1 MFHCGMLSY
10 SVRKKEQVQQIMW
23 PVKLLPG
30 DYILPLLWS
39 TLHTERDM
47 NFNIQDPFL
56 AARTPLYSR
65 YFRGWILQSIANR
78 SLNRYYRVA
87 KLIYTESS
95 MDRNSPEVSV
105 VVPLLNEQD
114 NISPLYEQTTQ
125 TLTDK
130 HNYEIIF
137 VDDGSSDDSF
147 TILSEL
153 QKADNKVRVIRF
165 RKNFGQ
171 TAALAAGFA
180 HARGSII
187 VAIDAD
193 LQNDP
198 ADIPK
203 MIDKLH
209 EGFDVVS
216 GWRKKR
222 HDNAI
227 TRLIPSKIAN
237 WLIATITGVK
247 LHDFGCTLKAYRRE
261 VLAETKL
268 YGEMHRFIPALAS
281 WNGARITEMIVNH
294 RPRTAGAAKYGLSR
308 TLKVVLD
315 LITVKFLGSFST
327 KPIYIFGGLGVLS
340 GIASVISGLAVLY
353 QKFISATHLAM
364 NRNPLLVLTAMLITT
379 TIQFILM
386 GLLAE
391 LLVRTYHESQNRP
404 TYVIKE
410 ILESTGGP
418 DDQNG
423 DQK

>member
-1 MFHCGMLSY
+1 MD
-10 SVRKKEQVQQIMW
+10 KK
-23 PVKLLPG
+23 G
-30 DYILPLLWS
+30 
-39 TLHTERDM
+39 
-47 NFNIQDPFL
+47 
-56 AARTPLYSR
+56 
-65 YFRGWILQSIANR
+65 
-78 SLNRYYRVA
+78 
-87 KLIYTESS
+87 
-95 MDRNSPEVSV
+95 PEVSV

-114 NISPLYEQTTQ
+114 NISPLYEQITQ
-125 TLTDK
+125 TLTDG

-137 VDDGSSDDSF
+137 VDDGSTDDSF
-147 TILSEL
+147 DILSRF
-153 QKADNKVRVIRF
+153 QKADDKVRVIRF

-180 HARGSII
+180 HAQGNII

-209 EGFDVVS
+209 EGFDVG
-216 GWRKKR
+216 GWRKTR

-237 WLIATITGVK
+237 WLIAKITRVK
-247 LHDFGCTLKAYRRE
+247 LHDFGCTLKVYRRE

-281 WNGARITEMIVNH
+281 WNGASICEMVVNH
-294 RPRTAGAAKYGLSR
+294 RPRTAGAAKYGLNR

-327 KPIYIFGGLGVLS
+327 KPIYIFGGLGL
-340 GIASVISGLAVLY
+340 ITALASIVSGLAVLY
-353 QKFISATHLAM
+353 QKFISATHLPR
-364 NRNPLLVLTAMLITT
+364 NRNPLLVLTAMLVTT

-410 ILESTGGP
+410 ILESPRGPTDHTG
-418 DDQNG
+418 DR
-423 DQK
+423 K

>member
-1 MFHCGMLSY
+1 M
-10 SVRKKEQVQQIMW
+10 
-23 PVKLLPG
+23 
-30 DYILPLLWS
+30 D
-39 TLHTERDM
+39 
-47 NFNIQDPFL
+47 IQ
-56 AARTPLYSR
+56 
-65 YFRGWILQSIANR
+65 G
-78 SLNRYYRVA
+78 
-87 KLIYTESS
+87 
-95 MDRNSPEVSV
+95 PEISV

-114 NISPLYEQTTQ
+114 NIGPLYEQIIQ
-125 TLTDK
+125 TLTDVYE
-130 HNYEIIF
+130 YEIIF
-137 VDDGSSDDSF
+137 VDDGSSDNSF
-147 TILSEL
+147 DILAKL
-153 QKADNKVRVIRF
+153 QKTDAGIRVICF

-171 TAALAAGFA
+171 TAALSAGFA
-180 HARGSII
+180 HARGKVI

-203 MIDKLH
+203 MIARLN

-227 TRLIPSKIAN
+227 TRLLPSKIAN
-237 WLIATITGVK
+237 WLISRITGVK
-247 LHDFGCTLKAYRRE
+247 LHDYGCTLKVYRRE
-261 VLAETKL
+261 VIEETKL

-281 WNGARITEMIVNH
+281 WSGARIAEMPVNH
-294 RPRTAGAAKYGLSR
+294 RPRTTGKTKYGLGR

-327 KPIYIFGGLGVLS
+327 KPIYIFGGLGLL
-340 GIASVISGLAVLY
+340 GAFGAILFGLIVLY
-353 QKFISATHLAM
+353 QKLFFGTDMSG
-364 NRNPLLVLTAMLITT
+364 NPLLILTAVCILA

-410 ILESTGGP
+410 ILESSAKKE
-418 DDQNG
+418 

>member
-1 MFHCGMLSY
+1 
-10 SVRKKEQVQQIMW
+10 
-23 PVKLLPG
+23 
-30 DYILPLLWS
+30 
-39 TLHTERDM
+39 
-47 NFNIQDPFL
+47 
-56 AARTPLYSR
+56 
-65 YFRGWILQSIANR
+65 
-78 SLNRYYRVA
+78 
-87 KLIYTESS
+87 
-95 MDRNSPEVSV
+95 MDSNSPKISI

-114 NISPLYEQTTQ
+114 NIGPLYKQITQ
-125 TLTDK
+125 NLAGK
-130 HNYEIIF
+130 YNYETIF
-137 VDDGSSDDSF
+137 IDDGSSDNSF
-147 TILSEL
+147 TVLSEL
-153 QKADNKVRVIRF
+153 QKADNKIRVIRF

-198 ADIPK
+198 ADIPE
-203 MIDKLH
+203 MIKKLD

-237 WLIATITGVK
+237 WLIAKITRVK
-247 LHDFGCTLKAYRRE
+247 LHDFGCTLKAYRKE
-261 VLAETKL
+261 VLDETKL

-281 WNGARITEMIVNH
+281 WNGANICEMVVNH

-327 KPIYIFGGLGVLS
+327 KPIYIFGGLGILS
-340 GIASVISGLAVLY
+340 GLGAVISGLVVLY
-353 QKFISATHLAM
+353 QKFVNDFPM
-364 NRNPLLVLTAMLITT
+364 NRNPLLFLTALLITT
-379 TIQFILM
+379 TIQLILM

-410 ILESTGGP
+410 ILESTSGRSK
-418 DDQNG
+418 DTG
-423 DQK
+423 DKK